1 MQNVPF
7 TAAPV
12 PHGAPSAV
20 AYSPQMANV
29 SPRKS
34 LSFFNT
40 KGCHGTCAQC
50 HYIDGSPYMQN
61 FSSPQRSPIPPHGAP
76 PQPVYQ
82 YQGAGPHGTCDE
94 SEK

>member
-1 MQNVPF
+1 MVHLQL
-7 TAAPV
+7 
-12 PHGAPSAV
+12 
-20 AYSPQMANV
+20 SPIVLKWPMFLLV
-29 SPRKS
+29 S